1 MARDDSQMNNCIG
14 RNKQMQNFQLSRQ
27 LPIFGKSFQDLT
39 KRHEQTKIEVVTQ
52 NNLKQIRRIT
62 TSRS

>member
-14 RNKQMQNFQLSRQ
+14 KNKQMQNFQLSRQ

-39 KRHEQTKIEVVTQ
+39 KRHEQTKIEVVT
-52 NNLKQIRRIT
+52 
-62 TSRS
+62 